1 MDIGVIGVNHNL
13 APISVREKV
22 SFTDTR
28 KIEAI
33 NSLLDKDI
41 SEIVILS
48 TCNRSEI
55 YIRANNIENKIQIVE
70 DFYEEYFNERNIKS
84 YLFSKSGKQAIDHL
98 FEVTAGLD
106 SIVLGEDQILGQVKD
121 AHEFSMKLGA
131 SKKVFNKLF
140 REAVTT
146 SKEIKSTT
154 KISQQPLSI
163 SYIGIKLLKEKLGS
177 LENKNALVVGF
188 GKMSKLTMTHL
199 KEEKVNTIY
208 LANRSHGKYEDIGDD
223 FKNVIPINYDSRY
236 ETLKNVDIVVSAT
249 ASPHTV
255 LRNRSHGKYEDIG
268 DDFKNVIPINY
279 DSRYETLKNV
289 DIVVSA
295 TASPHTVLRAEEIPN
310 LDHKLYMMD
319 IALPRDIDPNINE
332 FENIEVYDIDDLKKI
347 HDKNDSKRNE
357 LAMIGRQTINSKVD
371 EFMEWLDAADID
383 PTIQSL
389 NEKCFEIR
397 QDTLD
402 YIFRKVDLDSK
413 DKRII
418 DKMMGSALKRLV
430 REPILNLKQVKDKG
444 KREEYI
450 KLIEEL
456 FEI

>member
-1 MDIGVIGVNHNL
+1 
-13 APISVREKV
+13 
-22 SFTDTR
+22 
-28 KIEAI
+28 
-33 NSLLDKDI
+33 
-41 SEIVILS
+41 
-48 TCNRSEI
+48 
-55 YIRANNIENKIQIVE
+55 
-70 DFYEEYFNERNIKS
+70 
-84 YLFSKSGKQAIDHL
+84 
-98 FEVTAGLD
+98 
-106 SIVLGEDQILGQVKD
+106 
-121 AHEFSMKLGA
+121 
-131 SKKVFNKLF
+131 
-140 REAVTT
+140 
-146 SKEIKSTT
+146 
-154 KISQQPLSI
+154 
-163 SYIGIKLLKEKLGS
+163 
-177 LENKNALVVGF
+177 
-188 GKMSKLTMTHL
+188 
-199 KEEKVNTIY
+199 
-208 LANRSHGKYEDIGDD
+208 
-223 FKNVIPINYDSRY
+223 
-236 ETLKNVDIVVSAT
+236 
-249 ASPHTV
+249 
-255 LRNRSHGKYEDIG
+255 
-268 DDFKNVIPINY
+268 
-279 DSRYETLKNV
+279 
-289 DIVVSA
+289 
-295 TASPHTVLRAEEIPN
+295 
-310 LDHKLYMMD
+310 MMD